1 MIELLK
7 VEEDVLE
14 AILQK
19 FVPNDENYVKV
30 TYVIALSE
38 HENKTTK
45 YIIGHK
51 YSTCH
56 VGRFEKALLEVVA
69 VIKLLQVPGMSS
81 VWFRSALPVHGD
93 LYRLQ
98 DIFWNGE
105 SFVSGHV
112 P

>member
-1 MIELLK
+1 MEQFTK
-7 VEEDVLE
+7 YGVMMY
-14 AILQK
+14 AI
-19 FVPNDENYVKV
+19 V
-30 TYVIALSE
+30 LSE
-38 HENKTTK
+38 HENKTIK